1 MKRFVVLFMGIVFW
15 SSLSCYGQEK
25 DSLLLRH
32 EISVG
37 VGTASMVDLMAAIGT
52 SGNYKSSLEIHGQY
66 LYNLNKHVGL
76 GGLLVYE
83 HFGYNKRKGHG
94 ELISIMPT
102 SRFYWFNNEWF
113 AIYSKVGAGLLV
125 DIEDKVYLGF
135 AFNVTPAALE
145 FGWRNFRVFSEVF
158 PVSPVGILNIG
169 VKYSF

>member
-37 VGTASMVDLMAAIGT
+37 VGGRSVVDNIAAST
-52 SGNYKSSLEIHGQY
+52 SENYKGTFEIHGQY

-83 HFGYNKRKGHG
+83 HFGYDNREGNG
-94 ELISIMPT
+94 QVISIMPV
-102 SRFYWFNNEWF
+102 SRFYWFNSKWF
-113 AIYSKVGAGLLV
+113 AMYSKVGIGLLI
-125 DIEDKVYLGF
+125 DIEKKVHFGEV
-135 AFNVTPAALE
+135 FNVTPAALE
-145 FGWRNFRVFSEVF
+145 FGRGNYRVFTEIF
-158 PVSPVGILNIG
+158 PMGPVGILNIG